1 MKISGLCISGLN
13 PSTTQDN
20 QVLVSSSHLVP
31 EPVAEASDVGD
42 ADGAEVLGIVAEE
55 DEEVGGLAVAKVLLP
70 EGEPA
75 HVLDVPVGRP
85 VLVQVRLRL
94 AQDLLP

>member
-1 MKISGLCISGLN
+1 MEIASLLITSAPGYISLH
-13 PSTTQDN
+13 
-20 QVLVSSSHLVP
+20 LVS
-31 EPVAEASDVGD
+31 EPVAETPDVGD
-42 ADGAEVLGIVAEE
+42 ADGAEVLGVIAEE
-55 DEEVGGLAVAKVLLP
+55 DEEVGGLAVAELLLP

-85 VLVQVRLRL
+85 VLVQVRLRF

>member
-1 MKISGLCISGLN
+1 MLCVRLREVASAEIWTSGF
-13 PSTTQDN
+13 PR
-20 QVLVSSSHLVP
+20 SSHLVA
-31 EPVAEASDVGD
+31 EPVAKSTDVGD
-42 ADGAEVLGIVAEE
+42 ADGAEVLGVVAEE
-55 DEEVGGLAVAKVLLP
+55 DEEVGGHAVAKLLLP